1 MKNKL
6 ISITLAGS
14 LCLVTGTGIAGTA
27 GENYFG
33 LQYGIGNYDEDGI
46 SETYEPTLLIGRFGR
61 FLTPNFAIE
70 GRLGIGLDDDT
81 HNLPELGNRD
91 ATLELDSM
99 FGLYGTAHFNI
110 TESSSI
116 YGVLGVSRI
125 EGTASLPDFPGMES
139 TEDSSSVSYGVG
151 ADIGIG
157 SRWALNIEYIRYLD
171 KDDFDFDVG
180 SVGASFS
187 F

>member
-1 MKNKL
+1 MKNQL

-14 LCLVTGTGIAGTA
+14 LCLVTGNGIAATE

-33 LQYGIGNYDEDGI
+33 LQYGYGNYDEDGI
-46 SETYEPTLLIGRFGR
+46 SETYEPTMLIGRFGR
-61 FLTPNFAIE
+61 FITPVFAIE
-70 GRLGIGLDDDT
+70 GRLGTGLDDDT
-81 HNLPELGNRD
+81 HNLPGFGDRD
-91 ATLELDSM
+91 ATLEIDSM
-99 FGLYGTAHFNI
+99 FGIYGTAHLDI
-110 TESSSI
+110 AKSSSI

-125 EGTASLPDFPGMES
+125 EGTASLPVLELES
-139 TEDSSSVSYGVG
+139 TEKNSSVSYGVG

-157 SRWALNIEYIRYLD
+157 DRWALNVEYIRYLD

-180 SVGASFS
+180 SVGASFK